1 LRLVS
6 KVGSSL
12 EIPWT
17 LKNSNANA
25 VENISVFMHAPY
37 VGLESEELLVGSL
50 KSGETKRGIL
60 NVKLNSRIETGIH
73 RILIGVAQDTLP
85 ILNLSQTLPIEI
97 VSGELPK
104 IEISISLRESDSSLL
119 PNILEANER
128 AELMV
133 NLKNLGYGDLKKL
146 KLNVANLSGAQVKF
160 LKDIQSEVDLAKNS
174 SKILTIPIGVDAALT
189 ASVLRFGAYIE
200 SKDILDGASELLE
213 VSTSIKSG
221 VAKSMPNVAH

>member
-1 LRLVS
+1 
-6 KVGSSL
+6 
-12 EIPWT
+12 
-17 LKNSNANA
+17 
-25 VENISVFMHAPY
+25 M
-37 VGLESEELLVGSL
+37 
-50 KSGETKRGIL
+50 
-60 NVKLNSRIETGIH
+60 
-73 RILIGVAQDTLP
+73 IGVAQDTLP

-97 VSGELPK
+97 ISGELPK

-133 NLKNLGYGDLKKL
+133 NLKNLGYGDLKNL

-160 LKDIQSEVDLAKNS
+160 LKNIQSEVDLAKNS
-174 SKILTIPIGVDAALT
+174 SKIFTIPIGVDATLK